1 MNQNAERVSRNAIL
15 TSLPSAEYDRLI
27 PHLKEVR
34 LHKGQVLQESGDP
47 AREVYFLDEGVAAIS
62 VSSEEGRE
70 VGLSIVGDESLVG
83 ERAMYKEGVFVIKCA
98 MLTEGKGYTL
108 SPKAF
113 TDEFERGNALHDL
126 VLNCMEA
133 RMTES
138 AQTAMCNQVHSIE
151 QRLVRWLLV
160 FADRLHRKEF
170 ELTQEEIAEFLS
182 VRRVGVSEAA
192 GELRKSGLIDYSRGS
207 ISITDHEGLKREACE
222 CYAIIKDAIE
232 TFAS

>member
-1 MNQNAERVSRNAIL
+1 MTKNSERVSRNAIL
-15 TSLPSAEYDRLI
+15 SSLSSTEFDRLI
-27 PHLKEVR
+27 PHLKEVSLR
-34 LHKGQVLQESGDP
+34 RGQVLHESGDP

-83 ERAMYKEGVFVIKCA
+83 ERAMYKEGVFVIRCA
-98 MLTEGKGYTL
+98 MLTEGKGFTL
-108 SPKAF
+108 SPKVF
-113 TDEFERGNALHDL
+113 SEEFERGKELHDK

-160 FADRLHRKEF
+160 FSDRLHQKEF

-192 GELRKSGLIDYSRGS
+192 GELRKSGLIDYSRGT
-207 ISITDHEGLKREACE
+207 ISITDYEGLNRRACE
-222 CYAIIKDAIE
+222 CYGIIKEAVD